1 MDAFEF
7 QLAQTGTHSHGGGG
21 GAGKV
26 QMGDFH
32 FVMRAN
38 KASPK
43 LFLACAT
50 GQHIAKAVFTARKAG
65 GHQQEF
71 YKWTLSDVLV
81 SYFRTQDQGEHD
93 PIPVEHV
100 SLNFA
105 RIESEYREQKADGTL
120 AAAVRAGY
128 DLKANKMV

>member
-1 MDAFEF
+1 M
-7 QLAQTGTHSHGGGG
+7 
-21 GAGKV
+21 
-26 QMGDFH
+26 
-32 FVMRAN
+32 
-38 KASPK
+38 
-43 LFLACAT
+43 
-50 GQHIAKAVFTARKAG
+50 
-65 GHQQEF
+65 
-71 YKWTLSDVLV
+71 LV